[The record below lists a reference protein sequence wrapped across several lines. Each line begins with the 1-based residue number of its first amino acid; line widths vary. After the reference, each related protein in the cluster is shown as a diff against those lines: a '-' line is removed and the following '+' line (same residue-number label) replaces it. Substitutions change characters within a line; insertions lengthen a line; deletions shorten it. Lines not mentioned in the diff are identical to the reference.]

1 MSEVTAASADR
12 AALEAF
18 FHSPLMERM
27 LSADRL
33 LREYAFFTRIPA
45 GSAAALAGPLAYE
58 PVLVQGVAD
67 CVIEKDGEL
76 FLVDYKTDRHRTP
89 EQLRDL
95 YAPQL
100 ALYREALQRRL
111 GLPVARCSL
120 YAFAL
125 GREIEVF

>member
-1 MSEVTAASADR
+1 MLQESR
-12 AALEAF
+12 PNLL
-18 FHSPLMERM
+18 PLGIS
-27 LSADRL
+27 LQDL
-33 LREYAFFTRIPA
+33 LHLPILQNSKVLA
-45 GSAAALAGPLAYE
+45 GSQGLSNLVTGASLAGAPDIAA
-58 PVLVQGVAD
+58 PAHP
-67 CVIEKDGEL
+67 GEL